1 MSFSSST
8 VSIGDSTKQADYARL
23 MANTVYNKAQTI
35 SEISRL
41 QSGTVSF
48 EGAKT
53 FQSATVFN
61 STVNITAGGSATIT
75 TIDVTATATFSGPIT
90 AATATFSG
98 PITAAT
104 ATFSG
109 GIKTDSVVLKTTVIE
124 IGDWDMTATTQK
136 GVAHGIAD
144 WTKIR
149 DISVLVRND
158 AATSAFNF
166 QSFEI
171 TLSGSFVRHL
181 LWATSTYIYMQIIL
195 DSAVEYFD
203 DATFNSTSYNRGW
216 ITITYE
222 A

>member
-75 TIDVTATATFSGPIT
+75 TIDVT
-90 AATATFSG
+90 ATATFSG

>member
-98 PITAAT
+98 
-104 ATFSG
+104 

-171 TLSGSFVRHL
+171 TLSGSFLRHL

>member
-98 PITAAT
+98 
-104 ATFSG
+104 

-124 IGDWDMTATTQK
+124 IGDWNMTATTQK

-171 TLSGSFVRHL
+171 TLSGSFLRHL